1 MVLTS
6 KKSLLSRFSSP
17 IRANPLM
24 AGILNIANK
33 GVKHSSGN
41 KNNDSYKKRKK
52 IYEDSS
58 EELMYY
64 YLVLMCSINDPEC
77 SNSP

>member
-1 MVLTS
+1 MVLAS

-17 IRANPLM
+17 IRINPLM
-24 AGILNIANK
+24 AGILNMGNK

-41 KNNDSYKKRKK
+41 KNNDNDKKRKK

-64 YLVLMCSINDPEC
+64 YLILMCSMNDP
-77 SNSP
+77 